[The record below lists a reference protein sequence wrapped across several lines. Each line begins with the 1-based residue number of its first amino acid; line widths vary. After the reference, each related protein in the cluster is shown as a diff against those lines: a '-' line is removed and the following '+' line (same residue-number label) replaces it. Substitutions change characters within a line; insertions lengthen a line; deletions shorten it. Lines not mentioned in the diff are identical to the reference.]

1 MLLVKDSVFET
12 WLAEELASL
21 PGVLAVALGGSRAQG
36 LHRPDSDWDYAVY
49 YRGGFDPNH
58 LRARG
63 WPGEVFEV
71 GGWGG
76 GVMNGGAWLTIEGR
90 RVDVHY
96 RDLDAVEHWCAEA
109 AAGRFRKELL
119 LFYAAGIP
127 TYVIMAELACNR
139 VLTGALPRPDYP
151 DALASEA
158 GRRWQTDALL
168 SLGYALTGLRGGA
181 GVAVALA
188 NASRGLIEASH
199 SALAQTKQWVLN
211 EKRIVERAGLASL
224 AELLLSAHQR
234 DALEAAITRI
244 TNGVKRIR
252 PDDS

>member
-96 RDLDAVEHWCAEA
+96 RDLDAVEAPGAPRLPPA
-109 AAGRFRKELL
+109 ASARSCSSSMQ
-119 LFYAAGIP
+119 P
-127 TYVIMAELACNR
+127 
-139 VLTGALPRPDYP
+139 
-151 DALASEA
+151 
-158 GRRWQTDALL
+158 
-168 SLGYALTGLRGGA
+168 
-181 GVAVALA
+181 
-188 NASRGLIEASH
+188 ASRL
-199 SALAQTKQWVLN
+199 T
-211 EKRIVERAGLASL
+211 
-224 AELLLSAHQR
+224 
-234 DALEAAITRI
+234 
-244 TNGVKRIR
+244 
-252 PDDS
+252 